1 MMRIFKVGLLSLFLT
16 ILLIACN
23 NTEVDDKTAEK
34 YIALSEEVLSLL
46 NDKQYEKLIKLF
58 DRNFRVN
65 VTENGFQN
73 IEPLIEDSGE
83 FIEIE
88 QTSVEREKDYYVVIL
103 ATKYSKEH
111 RIFTIKYDYNDEVSE
126 LLVQ

>member
-1 MMRIFKVGLLSLFLT
+1 MRLLKLGLLSLFLT
-16 ILLIACN
+16 TVLIACN
-23 NTEVDDKTAEK
+23 NTEVDDETAEK
-34 YIALSEEVLSLL
+34 YITLSEEVLTLL
-46 NDKQYEKLIKLF
+46 NDKQYEKLIKRF

-83 FIEIE
+83 FIAIE

-103 ATKYSKEH
+103 ATKYSQEH
-111 RIFTIKYDYNDEVSE
+111 RIFTMKFDYNDEVSE